1 MCNYDVSLRMGRTEH
16 TSVTENKCRLRV
28 VIFFYKHPV
37 TPDWVKNR
45 ADTSYQ
51 MTARFGRTNCTL
63 RKNGERVF
71 LAVKTN
77 RERKP
82 RTFNYPIKSVCNILI
97 GVTRWHVLHY
107 YSAIF

>member
-1 MCNYDVSLRMGRTEH
+1 MGRAEH
-16 TSVTENKCRLRV
+16 TKVTKNKCRLRV
-28 VIFFYKHPV
+28 VIFFYKHPA

-63 RKNGERVF
+63 RKNGLENG
-71 LAVKTN
+71 LCVKTN

-82 RTFNYPIKSVCNILI
+82 STSNYPIVSVCKIVI
-97 GVTRWHVLHY
+97 GVTWCFYKQH
-107 YSAIF
+107 YSAVF

>member
-1 MCNYDVSLRMGRTEH
+1 MCNYDVSLRMGRAEH
-16 TSVTENKCRLRV
+16 TSITENKCRLRV

-63 RKNGERVF
+63 RKNGLENG
-71 LAVKTN
+71 LCVKTN

-82 RTFNYPIKSVCNILI
+82 STSNYPIVGVCKNLI
-97 GVTRWHVLHY
+97 GVTY
-107 YSAIF
+107 CIYIGAI